1 MQLSLTG
8 GDDDADA
15 DDADDEDIDDP
26 PNIFILHCVQRSPKQ
41 AERLV
46 FLRRSL
52 ARARIQSLE
61 LESQRAQ
68 QERALA
74 EAYAQRRENQIAQR
88 REERQARLRE
98 LQEKARPPPRSP
110 ELEVEKDPEISALL
124 AQRPSLKKRLRP
136 PLQNAVLPPC
146 SPRSPRSPHSAHSVS
161 ANSSPSPRKPAVP
174 KPPPQRAAAR
184 MPEEAPSAQQP
195 QMPRKEHLRA
205 TQHQLLKSCGVVVY
219 KQQMK
224 AHFRRILEAVEV
236 GYGASAGHQKK
247 PCSNGDTN
255 QSNPASTRCSLA

>member
-1 MQLSLTG
+1 MAARL
-8 GDDDADA
+8 GDGTSEPRQWKQEEDLDA
-15 DDADDEDIDDP
+15 
-26 PNIFILHCVQRSPKQ
+26 LHGMTE

-146 SPRSPRSPHSAHSVS
+146 SPRSPRSPHSALS

-184 MPEEAPSAQQP
+184 MPEE
-195 QMPRKEHLRA
+195 
-205 TQHQLLKSCGVVVY
+205 
-219 KQQMK
+219 
-224 AHFRRILEAVEV
+224 VEV

-247 PCSNGDTN
+247 PCGNGDIN
-255 QSNPASTRCSLA
+255 QSNPASTRGSLA

>member
-1 MQLSLTG
+1 MT
-8 GDDDADA
+8 
-15 DDADDEDIDDP
+15 E
-26 PNIFILHCVQRSPKQ
+26 

-98 LQEKARPPPRSP
+98 LQDLQDKARPPPRSP
-110 ELEVEKDPEISALL
+110 ELEAEKDPEISALL

-136 PLQNAVLPPC
+136 PLQSAVWA
-146 SPRSPRSPHSAHSVS
+146 PRSTAEYSRVCGAGRSATFCHHH
-161 ANSSPSPRKPAVP
+161 RRH
-174 KPPPQRAAAR
+174 QHD
-184 MPEEAPSAQQP
+184 Q
-195 QMPRKEHLRA
+195 HL
-205 TQHQLLKSCGVVVY
+205 G
-219 KQQMK
+219 
-224 AHFRRILEAVEV
+224 RRDDL
-236 GYGASAGHQKK
+236 GFS
-247 PCSNGDTN
+247 
-255 QSNPASTRCSLA
+255 

>member
-1 MQLSLTG
+1 MAARL
-8 GDDDADA
+8 GDGTSEPRQWKQEEDLDA
-15 DDADDEDIDDP
+15 
-26 PNIFILHCVQRSPKQ
+26 LHGMTE

-110 ELEVEKDPEISALL
+110 ELEAEKDPEISALL

-136 PLQNAVLPPC
+136 PLQSAVLSPC
-146 SPRSPRSPHSAHSVS
+146 SPRSPRSPRSAL
-161 ANSSPSPRKPAVP
+161 AGNSPPASPRKPAVP

-247 PCSNGDTN
+247 ILSNLAR
-255 QSNPASTRCSLA
+255 PVSTDAHQNRHHA